1 MAKSKNDNTGKS
13 KKKKDK
19 KAKAAGLSSNAAET
33 SNVDSKYY
41 PKANPE
47 TVL

>member
-19 KAKAAGLSSNAAET
+19 KAKAAGLTNSATDNPG
-33 SNVDSKYY
+33 VDSKYY